1 MRSVQTGA
9 FKITK
14 NGKALPI
21 SVVAAITNVQVQDEI
36 NVPAMFSFNLNLNG
50 NNGINSKGQS
60 STPDVFSTGDEVS
73 ISLGLDQL
81 HLVITGNI
89 SAVEPHFS
97 TSGSSATIRGFD
109 RMYWLKFGKWT
120 KTYTKLSDNEIVT
133 QVAKSCGLTSS
144 LRGSPPLLEGYVLQ
158 NNQSNFDFLIQ
169 RASYLD
175 YELLMDQTTLV
186 FRPSAEGDSPI
197 KTLQFPRDFE
207 EVNLDLRLPTKGKS
221 VTAIGY
227 DVMTNKVLY
236 ATASNATPQDKMG
249 GTETGYEAANDF
261 PDSDI
266 VLQCPNV
273 SDPRALQAIANAQF
287 QADLQSFI
295 EGEVSL
301 VGDNSLKA
309 GVNVK
314 LTGMSDKF
322 DGIYYVTSSTH
333 SYDDST
339 GYKTSIKVRRSG
351 V

>member
-1 MRSVQTGA
+1 MTSVQTGA
-9 FKITK
+9 FKISK
-14 NGKALPI
+14 NRSALPI

-36 NVPAMFSFNLNLNG
+36 NQPAMFSFNLNLNG
-50 NNGINSKGQS
+50 TNSQGQS
-60 STPDVFSTGDEVS
+60 NTPDVFSTGDEVT
-73 ISLGLDQL
+73 IFLGLDQL
-81 HLVITGNI
+81 HQVIIGDIT
-89 SAVEPHFS
+89 AVEPHFS
-97 TSGSSATIRGFD
+97 TNGSSATIRGFD
-109 RMYWLKFGKWT
+109 RMYRLKFGKWS
-120 KTYTKLSDNEIVT
+120 KAYTNVNDNEIAS
-133 QVAKSCGLTSS
+133 QVAKSSGLNVS
-144 LRGSPPLLEGYVLQ
+144 LRGNPPLLESYVLQ
-158 NNQSNFDFLIQ
+158 NNQSNFDFLLQ
-169 RASYLD
+169 RAGYLD

-186 FRPSAEGDSPI
+186 YRPSAEGESPL

-207 EVNLDLRLPTKGKS
+207 DVNLNLRLPTKGKS

-227 DVMTNKVLY
+227 DVATNKVLY
-236 ATASNATPQDKMG
+236 ATAASATPQDKMG
-249 GTETGYEAANDF
+249 GSETGYQAADDF

-295 EGEVSL
+295 EGDVSL
-301 VGDNSLKA
+301 IGDNTLKA
-309 GVNVK
+309 GVNLK

-351 V
+351 I